1 MDRLTGYP
9 PMRRMDKLC
18 ISALAALWV
27 AVGGASLALEAEAT
41 PETAKPLAGITW
53 TVTLDC
59 LQVPKTIAQALEQ
72 CNFYRDDIP
81 LAPELQAVL
90 REVCAENGVPVSL
103 ALGLIQEES
112 SFCPDVVSGKG
123 AYGLCQINPK
133 YFSSD
138 LDPAGNITAGVGYLG
153 KLLSQHGDPA
163 AALRAYNL
171 GYDDGDRRFA
181 SAVLAAAERWEDG
194 TCIKK

>member
-1 MDRLTGYP
+1 
-9 PMRRMDKLC
+9 MDKLC